1 MTQPVPSLDCLW
13 CGKPVTAYP
22 PLEPGWLIHIEC
34 YEQWERANRKNKA
47 QAQAILQAEADRRQ
61 TADLNLQAGA
71 ISARGD
77 QDAMKI
83 QMTTNETIPVGE
95 YLATIVSCETA
106 DGQFGPQ
113 LKFEFALKG
122 GEYEGKQQPY
132 WTSQSFNPKSKLFAL
147 ARAANGGRDFPA
159 GYTLD
164 TDVLIG
170 KTVTLVIIKKPSSD
184 GLSEFNKVDSVLPV
198 KARTAPAGVKP
209 APRPAPVADP
219 EPDELPP
226 TDWDK
231 VMAEP
236 S

>member
-1 MTQPVPSLDCLW
+1 
-13 CGKPVTAYP
+13 
-22 PLEPGWLIHIEC
+22 
-34 YEQWERANRKNKA
+34 
-47 QAQAILQAEADRRQ
+47 
-61 TADLNLQAGA
+61 
-71 ISARGD
+71 
-77 QDAMKI
+77 MKI

-198 KARTAPAGVKP
+198 KVRPA
-209 APRPAPVADP
+209 APVAPVAQPARKPQPQPVHAAAGEYAGPPMDD
-219 EPDELPP
+219 DEQPP
-226 TDWDK
+226 F
-231 VMAEP
+231 
-236 S
+236 

>member
-1 MTQPVPSLDCLW
+1 MTDRPEPSLLCCL
-13 CGKPVTAYP
+13 CNDPVNIHPAP
-22 PLEPGWLIHIEC
+22 EPGYYVHIQCFAAWEKIRNADKQQAWL
-34 YEQWERANRKNKA
+34 AATMA
-47 QAQAILQAEADRRQ
+47 QRQ
-61 TADLNLQAGA
+61 TTTDSLPASSDAERVN
-71 ISARGD
+71 
-77 QDAMKI
+77 AMKI
-83 QMTTNETIPVGE
+83 PMTTNETIPVGE

-147 ARAANGGRDFPA
+147 ARAANRGQDFPP

-164 TDVLIG
+164 TDALIG
-170 KTVTLVIIKKPSSD
+170 KMVTLVIIKKPSSD

-198 KARTAPAGVKP
+198 KARPAPAGVKP

-219 EPDELPP
+219 EPDGLPP